1 MKKKREKKNL
11 SNLTLFRMTW
21 PNLWRTAPWYVILS
35 TLLGVVF
42 SLIGAAQ
49 TLLNQNLFDRAAEF
63 ATDDAAWLPFLFALL
78 WMIAI
83 HVVQRGLGIG
93 NAFLNM
99 HFDITMSQTLRRDF
113 FRKASEA
120 EPRDFEDK
128 EWLDQ
133 LNRAQQ
139 GVGSAQWFPMTCLGI
154 LAYYILR
161 ASLNV

>member
-93 NAFLNM
+93 NTFLNM

-113 FRKASEA
+113 F
-120 EPRDFEDK
+120 PR
-128 EWLDQ
+128 
-133 LNRAQQ
+133 RARR
-139 GVGSAQWFPMTCLGI
+139 SRA
-154 LAYYILR
+154 ILR
-161 ASLNV
+161 IRNGWISSTAHSRALAARNGSP